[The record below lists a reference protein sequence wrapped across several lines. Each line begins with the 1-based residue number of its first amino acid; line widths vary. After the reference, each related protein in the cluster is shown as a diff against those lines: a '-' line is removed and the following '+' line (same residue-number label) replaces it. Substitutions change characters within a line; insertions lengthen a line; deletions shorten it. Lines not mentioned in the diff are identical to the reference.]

1 MGVLRG
7 LHVMGAIF
15 MVGGITAQVL
25 LRLQAGGAAGGSEPL
40 LSLARRI
47 QLAMVSAGSALVLLT
62 GIALWVTE
70 RIKFLTGW
78 LLLGVLLYLA
88 AAALDGAFLSPNLRR
103 LHAAARSGT
112 APAAADA
119 SGTVVEVTAWAL
131 LVVVVFLMTAR
142 PF

>member
-1 MGVLRG
+1 
-7 LHVMGAIF
+7 
-15 MVGGITAQVL
+15 MVGGITAQIFV
-25 LRLQAGGAAGGSEPL
+25 RLQAGAASGASEAL
-40 LSLARRI
+40 LALARRI
-47 QLAMVSAGSALVLLT
+47 QLAMVSSGSALVLLT

-78 LLLGVLLYLA
+78 LLLGLLLYVA

-119 SGTVVEVTAWAL
+119 SGTVVEATAWAL
-131 LVVVVFLMTAR
+131 LIVVVFLMTAR

>member
-15 MVGGITAQVL
+15 MLGGITAQVL
-25 LRLQAGGAAGGSEPL
+25 VRLQAGGAAGSEPL
-40 LSLARRI
+40 ISLARRI
-47 QLAMVSAGSALVLLT
+47 QLAMVSAGSVLVLVT
-62 GIALWVTE
+62 GIALWITD

-131 LVVVVFLMTAR
+131 LVAVVFLMTAR